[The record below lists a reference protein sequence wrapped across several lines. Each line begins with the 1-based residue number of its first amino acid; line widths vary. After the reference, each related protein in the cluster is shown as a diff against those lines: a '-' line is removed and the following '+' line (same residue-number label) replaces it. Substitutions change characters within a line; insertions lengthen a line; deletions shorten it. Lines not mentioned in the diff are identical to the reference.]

1 MDRDLLARYLKE
13 GLSLPQIG
21 ALVNRDPSTV
31 GYWVQKFGLVAN
43 GREKYA
49 PRGELTREQLVSLVE
64 QGATQEEMAVK
75 LDRSISTIRH
85 WMQKFGL
92 KTSRHHRHHSA
103 AVAACDAGFTRFT
116 STCRRHGQTEFL
128 VFPNGCS
135 RCARCNGEAVAR
147 RRRRV
152 KQLLVEEAGGRC
164 TLCGYERYVGALQF
178 HHLNPRL
185 KSFALSH
192 EGVTR
197 SLEKARAEVRKCVLL
212 CSNCHAEVEAGV
224 ASLSVE
230 LLGGNGVPA

>member
-1 MDRDLLARYLKE
+1 
-13 GLSLPQIG
+13 
-21 ALVNRDPSTV
+21 
-31 GYWVQKFGLVAN
+31 
-43 GREKYA
+43 
-49 PRGELTREQLVSLVE
+49 
-64 QGATQEEMAVK
+64 
-75 LDRSISTIRH
+75 
-85 WMQKFGL
+85 
-92 KTSRHHRHHSA
+92 
-103 AVAACDAGFTRFT
+103 
-116 STCRRHGQTEFL
+116 L
-128 VFPNGCS
+128 VFPNGRS

-178 HHLNPRL
+178 HHLDPRL